1 MYFTSKGILKKNYV
15 FCCDWFVGMVIDSKM
30 LLIVVVFRHQ
40 DTMMCGFGR
49 STSCRRP
56 STMGGICVR
65 IVGSC
70 LNHSIR
76 AGGPDTAAHRH
87 NQTLVVGAQAPGG
100 RLVSIIM
107 LCSRVV
113 QSCVLGALRNNVVLF
128 AAEPPSG
135 ALIAQNRVLRPHLE
149 PLKCS
154 KSYAWIPI

>member
-1 MYFTSKGILKKNYV
+1 
-15 FCCDWFVGMVIDSKM
+15 
-30 LLIVVVFRHQ
+30 
-40 DTMMCGFGR
+40 MMRGFGR
-49 STSCRRP
+49 PTSCRRP
-56 STMGGICVR
+56 STMEGVCVR
-65 IVGSC
+65 IVGLC

-113 QSCVLGALRNNVVLF
+113 QSSVLGALKNNVVLF

-135 ALIAQNRVLRPHLE
+135 ASKVL
-149 PLKCS
+149 KIVC
-154 KSYAWIPI
+154 